1 MMAMQKHEEFSSEIT
16 KKALH
21 MLLTDRRNEFR
32 ELSDVILNHLP
43 PEVEI
48 KNWEVF
54 ILCFCIDV
62 SKAFKTW
69 SGKDELL
76 PNSALHALTILR
88 QLSRSQSSMTQ
99 LTHLLNIAYTIGEE
113 FKIIY
118 KRIG

>member
-1 MMAMQKHEEFSSEIT
+1 MQKHEEFSSEIT